1 MTRIAVLASGG
12 GSNLQ
17 SLIDAIDAASPSSPA
32 RIVLVASNR
41 AAAGALERAR
51 QHGIA
56 TAVIADPSDGDALNA
71 LLAEHDVSLLVLA
84 GYLRLVPPAVV
95 QRFAG
100 AIVNIHPAL
109 LPAFGG
115 PGMHGRHVH
124 DAVLAAGAR
133 ESGATVHFVTDEYD
147 RGAII
152 AQQRVPVNAGDTAET
167 LAARVLAAEHELY
180 PRTILTLA
188 AQLASGETKRRN
200 S

>member
-1 MTRIAVLASGG
+1 MTRVAVLASGG

-17 SLIDAIDAASPSSPA
+17 SLIDAIDAAGPRAPA

-41 AAAGALERAR
+41 AAAGALDRAR
-51 QHGIA
+51 RHGIA

-71 LLAEHDVSLLVLA
+71 LLARHGVSMVVLA
-84 GYLRLVPPAVV
+84 GYVKLVPHAVV
-95 QRFAG
+95 ERFAG
-100 AIVNIHPAL
+100 AMVNIHPAL

-124 DAVLAAGAR
+124 DAVLAAGVK
-133 ESGATVHFVTDEYD
+133 ESGATVHFVTDDYD

-152 AQQRVPVNAGDTAET
+152 AQQRVAVEPDDTAES

-180 PRTILTLA
+180 PRTILA
-188 AQLASGETKRRN
+188 LASQLTSSER
-200 S
+200 

>member
-17 SLIDAIDAASPSSPA
+17 SLIDAIDAAGPRSPA
-32 RIVLVASNR
+32 RIVLVASHR

-51 QHGIA
+51 RHGIA
-56 TAVIADPSDGDALNA
+56 TAVIVDPSDGDALNA
-71 LLAEHDVSLLVLA
+71 LLTAHDVSLVVLA
-84 GYLRLVPPAVV
+84 GYLKLVPHAVV

-115 PGMHGRHVH
+115 RGMHGHHVH
-124 DAVLAAGAR
+124 DAVLAAGVK
-133 ESGATVHFVTDEYD
+133 ESGATVHLVTDDYD

-152 AQQRVPVNAGDTAET
+152 AQQRVAVEPNDTAES
-167 LAARVLAAEHELY
+167 LAERVLAAEHELY
-180 PRTILTLA
+180 PRTILALA
-188 AQLASGETKRRN
+188 ARLATRES
-200 S
+200 